1 MPKKKLSRKKKPVA
15 KKRPVAKKAAG
26 KKPAGKT
33 TRVAVRRR
41 TASSKTGAK
50 KRRAA
55 KKGSRP
61 QASEPRSPEA
71 STLDGRM
78 FATGPGR
85 TRRGLGS
92 GSAGQAGDLQG
103 LSRNADVDSESVE
116 ELAEEGQAY
125 EAEVVSGVE
134 DALDPDQG
142 EVRTR
147 ETPADDVPEEYTDE
161 D

>member
-1 MPKKKLSRKKKPVA
+1 MA
-15 KKRPVAKKAAG
+15 KKRPVAQKPAKKKAA
-26 KKPAGKT
+26 AKT
-33 TRVAVRRR
+33 TRVAVRGR

-55 KKGSRP
+55 KKGPRP
-61 QASEPRSPEA
+61 QASEPRSPEV

-85 TRRGLGS
+85 PRRGRGS
-92 GSAGQAGDLQG
+92 GAAGQSGDLQG

-116 ELAEEGQAY
+116 ELAEEGQAF

-147 ETPADDVPEEYTDE
+147 EIPADDVPEEYTDE